1 MARNTSHLNP
11 SKRLKTYSGRD
22 GTASHNR
29 SSTGGYNHGWTT
41 YKIGGDHG
49 NTKVRSGAASQKEYL
64 DTSSNR
70 MSWSQS
76 KQDKV
81 KGYRKKNKSK

>member
-1 MARNTSHLNP
+1 MGRNTKHLAP
-11 SKRLKTYSGRD
+11 SNRLKTYSGRD
-22 GTASHNR
+22 GTASLNR
-29 SSTGGYNHGWTT
+29 PTSGGYTT
-41 YKIGGDHG
+41 YKIGGDYG

-64 DTSSNR
+64 DSSSGQ

-81 KGYRKKNKSK
+81 KAYRKKNK